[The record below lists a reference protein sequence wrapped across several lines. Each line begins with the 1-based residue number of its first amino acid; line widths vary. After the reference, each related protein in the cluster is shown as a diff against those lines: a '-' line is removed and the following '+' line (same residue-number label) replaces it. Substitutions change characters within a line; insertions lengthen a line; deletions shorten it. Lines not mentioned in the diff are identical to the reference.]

1 VADVGGGSYADPAKA
16 LARMNSGHTIN
27 LEDEM
32 VVAGWST
39 PRASDGEKGGP
50 NMSFGAGGQPLPAQ
64 MHKASWTTPSA
75 RDWKDSA
82 GMAVVAEDGRVRLD
96 QLPRQMAAAS
106 TWPTPDASLGGP
118 DPLTHKTGL
127 STQTHMARATTAP
140 SGPTPNGS
148 SATTTRR
155 GAPNPEFAFWLMGFP
170 NEWVCGVL
178 RAMQSLSRLR
188 RPSSLR

>member
-1 VADVGGGSYADPAKA
+1 MDGNKGSLGPRPHDTGESLPQQ
-16 LARMNSGHTIN
+16 I
-27 LEDEM
+27 
-32 VVAGWST
+32 AGTMGQWST

-50 NMSFGAGGQPLPAQ
+50 NQSFGAGGQPLPSQ
-64 MHKASWTTPSA
+64 MHQASPWVTPSA
-75 RDWKDSA
+75 RDWKDTP
-82 GMAVVAEDGRVRLD
+82 GMATATEDGRSRLD

-118 DPLTHKTGL
+118 DPLTRKTGL
-127 STQTHMARATTAP
+127 STQTYMARATTAP